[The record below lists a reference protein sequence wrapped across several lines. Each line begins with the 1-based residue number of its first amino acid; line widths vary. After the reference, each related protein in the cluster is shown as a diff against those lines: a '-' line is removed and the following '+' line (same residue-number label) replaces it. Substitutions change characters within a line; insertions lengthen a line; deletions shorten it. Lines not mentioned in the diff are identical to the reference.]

1 MIPIQWCDTE
11 RSSQWF
17 NQNTLPDGR
26 AFLKLA
32 DILYTYGSSGPL
44 VLDQAVSSSTRVP
57 WAQER
62 GRIERPL
69 SLPPVSSP
77 YIFAF
82 SVVPL
87 DFSICSICCRWL
99 SII

>member
-1 MIPIQWCDTE
+1 MAVNAE

-17 NQNTLPDGR
+17 NQKRPDGHG
-26 AFLKLA
+26 FLRLA
-32 DILYTYGSSGPL
+32 DILYTYGSLRAARSG
-44 VLDQAVSSSTRVP
+44 SSSLAPTRVP
-57 WAQER
+57 WAQKK

-69 SLPPVSSP
+69 RLPPVSSP